1 MANDNLIVELSA
13 QIQWIKAGLDNA
25 SKEIGKFNTN
35 TNNAARNTEKDFN
48 QIGAAA
54 GKIGGVL
61 AGAFAAG
68 SIISFGKSIV
78 ETTAKFETFAAVLTN
93 TLGSASQAEMAMQ
106 MITDFAATT
115 PFSVEELTGAFVKL
129 ANQGFKPSYDEMRKL
144 GDLASSTGKSFG
156 QLAEA
161 ILDAQTGEFER
172 LKEFGV
178 KASVAGDK
186 VTFTFKE
193 VATTVQNTSSSIQ
206 KYLLALGDIEGVSG
220 AAAAISNTLQGKLS
234 NLDDSFTTLMKNM
247 GDSNSGVLK
256 DTVDL
261 LGQLISSINIIGHAD
276 NMAEKL
282 GIDQRGKNWMD
293 KIPFTELQNL
303 WGGVTYGQQ
312 GNIDLIATYDKLNK
326 SISNITTSGGFKSY
340 IAALEKSKAL
350 VSETS
355 PQYKIYSKT
364 IDNAKDAL
372 SALTAEEAKA
382 AAKAKAAAVEAAKI
396 PAAKA
401 AAKTA
406 LKNRIEFKPTSM
418 DSQAAVDYDISSL
431 YPAELVNSYTSE
443 MNLLNAAEDKRFQ
456 ATDEYF
462 GKYQAIYIPTEEKK
476 AEILAYQ
483 NNLLAAQAVIAG
495 TLTAAFEQMFTT
507 LVDGGQNAFQA
518 IFDAIKRLMIK
529 IAAAIVVASIL
540 FILTGGLS
548 AGGSK
553 LGSIGE
559 IASKYGGLG
568 FDPIAMFQPKP
579 KSAMI
584 AMPSSSTGQ
593 GGYQVDIM
601 GDKMRLLLDNQ
612 AIKNSR
618 VV

>member
-1 MANDNLIVELSA
+1 MANEKLIVELSA
-13 QIQWIKAGLDNA
+13 QIQGLKSGLDNA
-25 SKEIGKFNTN
+25 SKEISKFNTN
-35 TNNAARNTEKDFN
+35 TNNAAKNTEKDFN

-61 AGAFAAG
+61 AGVFAAG
-68 SIISFGKSIV
+68 SLLSFGKSIV
-78 ETTAKFETFAAVLTN
+78 ETTAKFETFGAVLTN
-93 TLGSASQAEMAMQ
+93 TLGSASQAQLAMQ
-106 MITDFAATT
+106 MITDFAAKT

-186 VTFTFKE
+186 VTFSFKE
-193 VATTVQNTSSSIQ
+193 VATTVDNTASSIQ
-206 KYLLALGDIEGVSG
+206 KYLLGLGDVEGVSG
-220 AAAAISNTLQGKLS
+220 AAAAISDTLQGKLS
-234 NLDDSFTTLMKNM
+234 NLGDSWTTLMKNM
-247 GDSNSGVLK
+247 GDSNKGVLK
-256 DTVDL
+256 ETVDL

-293 KIPFTELQNL
+293 NIPFAELQNL

-326 SISNITTSGGFKSY
+326 SITNITTSGGFKNY

-350 VSETS
+350 VEETS
-355 PQYKIYSKT
+355 PKYKIYSET
-364 IDNAKDAL
+364 IKNAKDAL
-372 SALTAEEAKA
+372 AALTKEEAKA
-382 AAKAKAAAVEAAKI
+382 AAKAKAAADL
-396 PAAKA
+396 
-401 AAKTA
+401 AAKTR
-406 LKNRIEFKPTSM
+406 KIEKEMTYVAPTLGI
-418 DSQAAVDYDISSL
+418 SQIPNAAVSL
-431 YPAELVNSYTSE
+431 GGLKESNIEA
-443 MNLLNAAEDKRFQ
+443 
-456 ATDEYF
+456 
-462 GKYQAIYIPTEEKK
+462 
-476 AEILAYQ
+476 
-483 NNLLAAQAVIAG
+483 NLLAYDKEQKAIAAINAEIEKQNTLLGYSNMIVG
-495 TLTAAFEQMFTT
+495 TLQSGFEQMFTT
-507 LVDGGQNAFQA
+507 IIDGGQNAFQGF
-518 IFDAIKRLMIK
+518 IDGLKRLMIK
-529 IAAAIVVASIL
+529 LASAIAAAAVL
-540 FILTGGLS
+540 FVLSGGLS
-548 AGGSK
+548 SGGDALK
-553 LGSIGE
+553 KIGE
-559 IASKYGGLG
+559 IAKTMGGLG
-568 FDPIAMFQPKP
+568 FNPFTLG
-579 KSAMI
+579 SAGAGKTPFI

-618 VV
+618 VI

>member
-1 MANDNLIVELSA
+1 MANEKLIVELSA
-13 QIQWIKAGLDNA
+13 QIQGLKAGLDNA
-25 SKEIGKFNTN
+25 SKEISKFNTN
-35 TNNAARNTEKDFN
+35 TNNAAKNSEKDFN

-61 AGAFAAG
+61 AGVFAAG
-68 SIISFGKSIV
+68 SLLSFGKSIV
-78 ETTAKFETFAAVLTN
+78 ETTAKFETFGAVLTN
-93 TLGSASQAEMAMQ
+93 TLGSASQAQLAMQ
-106 MITDFAATT
+106 MITDFAAKT

-186 VTFTFKE
+186 VTFSFKE
-193 VATTVQNTSSSIQ
+193 VATTVDNTASSIQ
-206 KYLLALGDIEGVSG
+206 KYLLGLGDVEGVSG
-220 AAAAISNTLQGKLS
+220 AAAAISDTLQGKLS
-234 NLDDSFTTLMKNM
+234 NLGDSWTTLMKNM
-247 GDSNSGVLK
+247 GDSNKGVLK

-282 GIDQRGKNWMD
+282 GIDQRGKTWMD
-293 KIPFTELQNL
+293 NIPFAELQNL

-326 SISNITTSGGFKSY
+326 SITNITTSGGFKTY

-355 PQYKIYSKT
+355 PKYKIYST
-364 IDNAKDAL
+364 VIDNAKDAL
-372 SALTAEEAKA
+372 AALTAEEAKA
-382 AAKAKAAAVEAAKI
+382 AAKAKAAADL
-396 PAAKA
+396 
-401 AAKTA
+401 AAKTRKIQKDMTYVA
-406 LKNRIEFKPTSM
+406 PTLGISQIPNAPISM
-418 DSQAAVDYDISSL
+418 PGLIIVD
-431 YPAELVNSYTSE
+431 
-443 MNLLNAAEDKRFQ
+443 
-456 ATDEYF
+456 
-462 GKYQAIYIPTEEKK
+462 EKK
-476 AEILAYQ
+476 RQAERQKELAQIAQKNALLEQQNTILNYST
-483 NNLLAAQAVIAG
+483 LLTSALQSG
-495 TLTAAFEQMFTT
+495 FEQMFTT
-507 LVDGGQNAFQA
+507 IIDGGENAFQSL
-518 IFDAIKRLMIK
+518 FNAIKQLMIK
-529 IAAAIVVASIL
+529 LAAAIAVAAIL
-540 FILTGGLS
+540 FVLSGGLS

-553 LGSIGE
+553 LGTVGN
-559 IASKYGGLG
+559 IAKNQGGLG
-568 FDPIAMFQPKP
+568 FNPFTLFNAIP
-579 KSAMI
+579 KSGMI
-584 AMPSSSTGQ
+584 AMPSNTTGQ

>member
-1 MANDNLIVELSA
+1 MANEKLIVELSA
-13 QIQWIKAGLDNA
+13 QIQGLKAGLDNA
-25 SKEIGKFNTN
+25 SKEISKFNTN
-35 TNNAARNTEKDFN
+35 TNNAAKNTEKDFN

-61 AGAFAAG
+61 AGVFAAG
-68 SIISFGKSIV
+68 SLLSFGKSIV

-93 TLGSASQAEMAMQ
+93 TLGSASQAQLAMQ
-106 MITDFAATT
+106 MITDFAAKT

-178 KASVAGDK
+178 KAAVAGDK
-186 VTFTFKE
+186 VTFSFKE
-193 VATTVQNTSSSIQ
+193 VATTVDNTASSIQ
-206 KYLLALGDIEGVSG
+206 KYLLGLGDVEGVSG
-220 AAAAISNTLQGKLS
+220 AAAAISDTLQGKLS
-234 NLDDSFTTLMKNM
+234 NLGDSWTTLMKNM
-247 GDSNSGVLK
+247 GDSNKGVLK

-282 GIDQRGKNWMD
+282 GIDQRGKTWMD
-293 KIPFTELQNL
+293 DIPFAELQNL

-326 SISNITTSGGFKSY
+326 SISNITTSGGFKNY

-355 PQYKIYSKT
+355 PKYKIYSET
-364 IDNAKDAL
+364 INNAKDAL
-372 SALTAEEAKA
+372 AALTKEETKA
-382 AAKAKAAAVEAAKI
+382 AEKAKAAAAL
-396 PAAKA
+396 AAKA
-401 AAKTA
+401 RKVEKEMTYVAPTIGIGQIPNAPA
-406 LKNRIEFKPTSM
+406 SLGGLKESNIQAN
-418 DSQAAVDYDISSL
+418 QAAFDKEQENIRK
-431 YPAELVNSYTSE
+431 T
-443 MNLLNAAEDKRFQ
+443 NLLLEQQN
-456 ATDEYF
+456 T
-462 GKYQAIYIPTEEKK
+462 
-476 AEILAYQ
+476 ILGYSTM
-483 NNLLAAQAVIAG
+483 LVG
-495 TLTAAFEQMFTT
+495 TLQSGFEQMFTT
-507 LVDGGQNAFQA
+507 IIDGGQNPFQGF
-518 IFDAIKRLMIK
+518 IDGLKRLMIK
-529 IAAAIVVASIL
+529 LASAIAAAAIL
-540 FILTGGLS
+540 FVLSGGLS
-548 AGGSK
+548 SGGNALQK
-553 LGSIGE
+553 IGE
-559 IASKYGGLG
+559 IAKTMGGLG
-568 FDPIAMFQPKP
+568 FNPFTLGSGGKG
-579 KSAMI
+579 SMI
-584 AMPSSSTGQ
+584 AMPSASTGQ

>member
-1 MANDNLIVELSA
+1 MANEKLIVELSA
-13 QIQWIKAGLDNA
+13 QIQGLKQGLDNA
-25 SKEIGKFNTN
+25 SKEISKFNTN
-35 TNNAARNTEKDFN
+35 TNNAAKNTEKDFN

-61 AGAFAAG
+61 AGVFAAG
-68 SIISFGKSIV
+68 SLLSFGKSIV

-93 TLGSASQAEMAMQ
+93 TLGSASQAQLAMQ
-106 MITDFAATT
+106 MITDFAAKT

-178 KASVAGDK
+178 KAAVAGDK
-186 VTFTFKE
+186 VTFSFKE
-193 VATTVQNTSSSIQ
+193 VATTVDNTASSIQ
-206 KYLLALGDIEGVSG
+206 KYLLGLGDIEGVSG
-220 AAAAISNTLQGKLS
+220 AAAAISDTLQGKLS
-234 NLDDSFTTLMKNM
+234 NLGDSWTTLMKNM
-247 GDSNSGVLK
+247 GDSNKGVLK

-293 KIPFTELQNL
+293 DIPFAELQNL

-326 SISNITTSGGFKSY
+326 SISNITTSGGFKNY

-355 PQYKIYSKT
+355 PKYKIYSET
-364 IDNAKDAL
+364 INNAKDAL
-372 SALTAEEAKA
+372 SALTKEETKA
-382 AAKAKAAAVEAAKI
+382 AEKAKAAAAL
-396 PAAKA
+396 
-401 AAKTA
+401 AAKTRKIEKEMTYVA
-406 LKNRIEFKPTSM
+406 PTIGIGQIPNAPASLGGLKESNIQAN
-418 DSQAAVDYDISSL
+418 QAAFDKEQENIRKTNALLEQQNTILGYSTM
-431 YPAELVNSYTSE
+431 LV
-443 MNLLNAAEDKRFQ
+443 
-456 ATDEYF
+456 
-462 GKYQAIYIPTEEKK
+462 
-476 AEILAYQ
+476 
-483 NNLLAAQAVIAG
+483 G
-495 TLTAAFEQMFTT
+495 TLQSGFEQMFTT
-507 LVDGGQNAFQA
+507 IIDGGQNPFQGF
-518 IFDAIKRLMIK
+518 IDGLKRLMIK
-529 IAAAIVVASIL
+529 LASAIAAAAIL
-540 FILTGGLS
+540 FVLSGGLS
-548 AGGSK
+548 SGGNALQK
-553 LGSIGE
+553 IGE
-559 IASKYGGLG
+559 IAKTMGGLG
-568 FDPIAMFQPKP
+568 FNPFTLGSGGGGKT
-579 KSAMI
+579 AMI
-584 AMPSSSTGQ
+584 AMPSASVGQ

>member
-1 MANDNLIVELSA
+1 MANEKLIVELSA
-13 QIQWIKAGLDNA
+13 QIQGLKQGLDNA
-25 SKEIGKFNTN
+25 SKEISKFNTN
-35 TNNAARNTEKDFN
+35 TNNAAKNTEKDFN

-61 AGAFAAG
+61 AGVFAAG
-68 SIISFGKSIV
+68 SLLSFGKSIV

-93 TLGSASQAEMAMQ
+93 TLGSASQAQLAMQ
-106 MITDFAATT
+106 MITDFAAKT

-178 KASVAGDK
+178 KAAVAGDK
-186 VTFTFKE
+186 VTFSFKE
-193 VATTVQNTSSSIQ
+193 VATTVDNTASSIQ
-206 KYLLALGDIEGVSG
+206 KYLLGLGDIEGVSG
-220 AAAAISNTLQGKLS
+220 AAAAISDTLQGKLS
-234 NLDDSFTTLMKNM
+234 NLGDSWTTLMKNM
-247 GDSNSGVLK
+247 GDSNKGVLK

-282 GIDQRGKNWMD
+282 GIDQRGKTWMD
-293 KIPFTELQNL
+293 DIPFAELQNL

-326 SISNITTSGGFKSY
+326 SISNITTSGGFKNY

-355 PQYKIYSKT
+355 PKYKIYSET
-364 IDNAKDAL
+364 INNAKDAL
-372 SALTAEEAKA
+372 SALTKEETKA
-382 AAKAKAAAVEAAKI
+382 AEKAKAAAAL
-396 PAAKA
+396 
-401 AAKTA
+401 AAKTRKIEKEMTYVA
-406 LKNRIEFKPTSM
+406 PTIGIGQIPNAPASLGGLKESNIVAN
-418 DSQAAVDYDISSL
+418 QAAYDKEQENIRKTNALLEQQNTILGYSKM
-431 YPAELVNSYTSE
+431 LV
-443 MNLLNAAEDKRFQ
+443 
-456 ATDEYF
+456 
-462 GKYQAIYIPTEEKK
+462 
-476 AEILAYQ
+476 
-483 NNLLAAQAVIAG
+483 G
-495 TLTAAFEQMFTT
+495 TLQNGFEQMFNTII
-507 LVDGGQNAFQA
+507 DGGQNPFQGF
-518 IFDAIKRLMIK
+518 IDGLKQLMIK
-529 IAAAIVVASIL
+529 LASAIAAAAIL
-540 FILTGGLS
+540 FVLSGGLS
-548 AGGSK
+548 SGGNALQK
-553 LGSIGE
+553 IGE
-559 IASKYGGLG
+559 IAKTMGGLG
-568 FDPIAMFQPKP
+568 FNPFTLGSGGKG
-579 KSAMI
+579 SMI
-584 AMPSSSTGQ
+584 AMPSASTGQ